1 MLKGALS
8 LAECVPA
15 YKVDC
20 TLILHNSRQKRD
32 FVLRTTLD
40 SISVWKIKN
49 QVSVSPYRETIGAV
63 TKDAAIIEGDLWVF
77 GVDATKP
84 DDIFTAVKIGMAH
97 HKVKASDIIGDV
109 YVKNLN
115 AEHES
120 EMSLQALVLANK
132 KLYSDVCSAVFGAAK
147 LLGVQ
152 GVINFFVI
160 SSNINH
166 KIPKDDLHQ
175 ALRDGGASRIDT
187 DDKIHLIKSSSNS
200 GDKAVMIKQNV
211 HLATF
216 KI

>member
-20 TLILHNSRQKRD
+20 TLILHNSKQKRD

-40 SISVWKIKN
+40 SLSVWKIKN
-49 QVSVSPYRETIGAV
+49 QIPVSPYREAVGAI
-63 TKDAAIIEGDLWVF
+63 TKDAAIIEGDLWIF

-84 DDIFTAVKIGMAH
+84 EDICTAVKIGMAH
-97 HKVKASDIIGDV
+97 HKVKTSDIIGDV

-115 AEHES
+115 TEHES
-120 EMSLQALVLANK
+120 EMGLQALVLANK
-132 KLYSDVCSAVFGAAK
+132 KLYSGVCSAVFSAAK

-160 SSNINH
+160 SSNINY

-175 ALRDGGASRIDT
+175 ALRDGGADSVDT
-187 DDKIHLIKSSSNS
+187 DGKIHVIKSSSNN
-200 GDKAVMIKQNV
+200 GDRVAIIKQNI

-216 KI
+216 KV

>member
-8 LAECVPA
+8 LAECIPA

-32 FVLRTTLD
+32 FILRTTLD
-40 SISVWKIKN
+40 SLSVWKTKN
-49 QVSVSPYRETIGAV
+49 QIPISPYREAIGTI
-63 TKDAAIIEGDLWVF
+63 TKDAALIDGDLWVF

-97 HKVKASDIIGDV
+97 HQVKASDIIGDV

-115 AEHES
+115 TEHES
-120 EMSLQALVLANK
+120 DMSLQALVLANK
-132 KLYSDVCSAVFGAAK
+132 KLYSGVCSAVFNAAK

-166 KIPKDDLHQ
+166 KIPKDELHQ
-175 ALRDGGASRIDT
+175 ALRDGGADKIET
-187 DDKIHLIKSSSNS
+187 DEKIHLIKSSSND
-200 GDKAVMIKQNV
+200 GNKAIMIKQNV